1 MDFSEYQKQII
12 MVVSEDE
19 VVGLES
25 LKQALPR
32 YVLYGG
38 MLCHIAEVPSGPH
51 LLDLKAED
59 NCKML

>member
-1 MDFSEYQKQII
+1 

-32 YVLYGG
+32 YVHYGG
-38 MLCHIAEVPSGPH
+38 MLCHIAEVPPGPH

-59 NCKML
+59 NYKML